1 MPKKVT
7 EKNSK
12 GTPKK
17 KKTVSAKAK
26 TKSNESLK
34 SPKKVETKVSQKKTS
49 EKNVEAETIK
59 VVETTK
65 PIEKNNKKGKFKRL
79 INELSENT
87 PFVITLCAVIILL
100 AALIF
105 TLCTKRVP
113 KLSNGDEIVASIK
126 GKKITANDLYDELK
140 QSNGTNS
147 LVNLIDSYIANKYVD
162 KITDD
167 DKEYVKQVVDYYKS
181 LAESYNTDLATFL
194 SNYVGL
200 TGIETDDEFYDF
212 VLEDYK
218 KTLAVQKYIS
228 DNASEDDLKDYY
240 EKNFSDYLT
249 VKHILIEV
257 DTDAEDA
264 DAADKEAYDKAVSLI
279 DIIKNTDKDELDK
292 EFEKLA
298 EENSDDTTTYSK
310 GGLIEDFTISD
321 VVSEFYE
328 ASKDL
333 KDGEYTTEPVKTSY
347 GYHIILKVSSKPVEK
362 YKDIKDKVKSQYAQ
376 SLLQNDSTLQ
386 VSKWDELR
394 KYYKLSINDDFIKE
408 NYEKIIK
415 ESSKGEN

>member
-257 DTDAEDA
+257 DTDVEDA